1 MATKKKVEE
10 AEPKKAVASFTKAQ
24 IYNSKR
30 FRAEQDVVMAILE
43 SDKSYTI
50 EEVESLINE
59 FKGKAVE

>member
-30 FRAEQDVVMAILE
+30 FREEKDLIMAILE
-43 SDKSYTI
+43 NDKSYTI
-50 EEVESLINE
+50 EEVDCLIKE
-59 FKGKAVE
+59 YKGKAV